1 MLEFRAVIIYS
12 TGHFQLRVGGTL
24 EGKSEGQESYS
35 ILIHHDWFSL
45 PGYKFKFPSLPSHPL
60 LLKSKRAAIVVTKKV
75 LSNCLPKLFPALQPS
90 SIAICLY
97 LNASGFPALTTCLK
111 SNYYWV
117 NVTTLTLGNQN
128 KFLLF
133 TSIFFNTQNYMI
145 LEKEIQ
151 NKLICETI
159 KIFPVTDSK
168 VHINMACLIII
179 FYKDC
184 KQEKKTRSTR
194 KKINIFASKIN
205 KSIKFYTMTF

>member
-1 MLEFRAVIIYS
+1 M
-12 TGHFQLRVGGTL
+12 

-35 ILIHHDWFSL
+35 TLIHHDWSSL
-45 PGYKFKFPSLPSHPL
+45 PSYKFKLPSLPSHPL
-60 LLKSKRAAIVVTKKV
+60 LLKSKRGATVFTKKE
-75 LSNCLPKLFPALQPS
+75 LSNCLPKFFPALQPS

-97 LNASGFPALTTCLK
+97 LNATGFPALTTCLK

-133 TSIFFNTQNYMI
+133 TSIFFNTKNYMI

-151 NKLICETI
+151 NKLIGETI

-184 KQEKKTRSTR
+184 KQEKKTRSIR
-194 KKINIFASKIN
+194 KKSIFLLQK
-205 KSIKFYTMTF
+205 

>member
-75 LSNCLPKLFPALQPS
+75 LSNCLPNFFPALQPS
-90 SIAICLY
+90 SVAICLY
-97 LNASGFPALTTCLK
+97 LNTSGFPALTTCLK

-133 TSIFFNTQNYMI
+133 TSIFLTLRITWY
-145 LEKEIQ
+145 L
-151 NKLICETI
+151 
-159 KIFPVTDSK
+159 
-168 VHINMACLIII
+168 
-179 FYKDC
+179 
-184 KQEKKTRSTR
+184 R
-194 KKINIFASKIN
+194 KRFRTNLYVKPLKYSQ
-205 KSIKFYTMTF
+205 

>member
-1 MLEFRAVIIYS
+1 M
-12 TGHFQLRVGGTL
+12 

-35 ILIHHDWFSL
+35 TLIHHDWSSL
-45 PGYKFKFPSLPSHPL
+45 PGYKFKFPSLPSPPL
-60 LLKSKRAAIVVTKKV
+60 LLKSKRAAIVFTKKE
-75 LSNCLPKLFPALQPS
+75 LSNCLPKFFPALQPS

-97 LNASGFPALTTCLK
+97 LNTSGFPALTTCLK

-168 VHINMACLIII
+168 VHINTACLIII

-184 KQEKKTRSTR
+184 KQEKKNKINKE
-194 KKINIFASKIN
+194 KKINIFASR
-205 KSIKFYTMTF
+205 SIKFYTMTF

>member
-1 MLEFRAVIIYS
+1 M
-12 TGHFQLRVGGTL
+12 

-35 ILIHHDWFSL
+35 TLIHHDWSSL
-45 PGYKFKFPSLPSHPL
+45 PGYKFKFPSLPSPPL
-60 LLKSKRAAIVVTKKV
+60 LLKSKRAAIVFTKKE
-75 LSNCLPKLFPALQPS
+75 LSNCLPKFFPALQPS

-97 LNASGFPALTTCLK
+97 LNTSGFPALTTCLK

-168 VHINMACLIII
+168 VHINTACLIII

-184 KQEKKTRSTR
+184 KQEKK
-194 KKINIFASKIN
+194 NKIN
-205 KSIKFYTMTF
+205 KEKKNQYFCFKINKVLYNDLLNTTVHALK